1 MPDHLGDDMRKT
13 KAEDP
18 DEKEKEFQGTDVKN
32 ELGWI
37 YVSLISPSEHLLIFF
52 FILFL
57 VLDEKDI
64 AILKT
69 YVSSSI
75 ANLLEFDPFS

>member
-32 ELGWI
+32 ELG
-37 YVSLISPSEHLLIFF
+37 
-52 FILFL
+52 
-57 VLDEKDI
+57 
-64 AILKT
+64 
-69 YVSSSI
+69 
-75 ANLLEFDPFS
+75 